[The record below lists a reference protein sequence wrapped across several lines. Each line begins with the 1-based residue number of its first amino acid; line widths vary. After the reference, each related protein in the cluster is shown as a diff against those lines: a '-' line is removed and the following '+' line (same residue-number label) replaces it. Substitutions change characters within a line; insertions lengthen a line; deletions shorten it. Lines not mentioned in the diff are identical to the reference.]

1 MTTLKQHKNMAK
13 LEANQI
19 PWQKLAEWGIQQ
31 RVLEANQE
39 AMQRLIAGR
48 YTPPMNFYRKDD
60 GLSVEGQA
68 AIRCYKAKDGSV
80 KLELQG
86 VGEPITENSKL
97 YLFGVELTREQVKNL
112 ADTGHAGSLVPSKD
126 GSKQYFVSLN
136 KETNRLVS
144 MPAESVTGPKDS
156 MIAGVRLDQNQMEKY
171 LNGEAVYLKGM
182 KRSDGQTF
190 DACVQFSA
198 WTRKNDFTHPEW
210 LKEALKAEKEALKKM
225 ESLGEKQGE
234 DTGKKKGRSH

>member
-1 MTTLKQHKNMAK
+1 MTTLKQNMNMAK
-13 LEANQI
+13 LEANEI
-19 PWQKLAEWGIQQ
+19 PWQKLAGWGIQQ
-31 RVLEANQE
+31 KMLEANHE
-39 AMQRLIAGR
+39 AMQRLMAGR
-48 YTPPMNFYRKDD
+48 YTPPMNFYRKEE

-97 YLFGVELTREQVKNL
+97 YLFGVELTRDQVRNL
-112 ADTGHAGSLVPSKD
+112 AETGHAGSLVPSKD

-136 KETNRLVS
+136 RETNRLVS
-144 MPAESVTGPKDS
+144 MPAESVTGPKDG
-156 MIAGVRLDQNQMEKY
+156 MVAGVRLDNEQMSKY
-171 LNGEAVYLKGM
+171 LKGEAVYLKGM
-182 KRSDGQTF
+182 TRNDGQKF

-210 LKEALKAEKEALKKM
+210 LKEAQKAEKEALKKM
-225 ESLGEKQGE
+225 ESLGENQGE
-234 DTGKKKGRSH
+234 DNGKKKGRSR

>member
-1 MTTLKQHKNMAK
+1 MAK

-112 ADTGHAGSLVPSKD
+112 AETGHAGSLVPSKD

-144 MPAESVTGPKDS
+144 MPAESVTGPKDN
-156 MIAGVRLDQNQMEKY
+156 MIAGVRLDQNQMAKY